1 MATDEIHFPMIK
13 SSLLLSACT
22 LLLSCHYNDRD
33 ADLVVHNANI
43 VSLDADNKVYEAMAI
58 KDGRII
64 ELGPEQQIRNRY
76 NAKETFN
83 GAGQWIYP
91 GFIDGHCHFLGH
103 GLNKQKVDLLGCT
116 GPDDLIA
123 RVSAFAKAHPEKEW
137 IVGRGWDQNDWAVKE
152 YPDNTQLNKLFPEQ
166 PVVLQRIDGHAALVN
181 DAAIRK
187 AGLDISKQIEGGQM
201 LMRDGVFTGI
211 LLDNA
216 AAVFQTIFDDAPEAS
231 KREALLDAQRDCFA
245 AGLTGVH
252 EAGLD
257 TGTIALIEKMQAE
270 GVLKMRINAMVAD
283 QKENLLHF
291 AKRGVIKTDRLR
303 VATVKVYGDGALGS
317 RGALLLEP
325 YSDDSMHYGLMLH
338 DREHFVE
345 VAQWCLANNYQ
356 MATHCIG
363 DSAVRLIL
371 GVYGQLLGGTND
383 KRWRIEH
390 AQVVDPAD
398 DEIFSK
404 FNILPSVQPTHAT
417 SDGPWAGDRLGP
429 LRINNAYAYQR
440 LLKLNGLLALGTDFP
455 VEAIDP
461 LATFYAAVERTPK
474 ALPST
479 DAPNIYPYMP
489 EQALSRLDA
498 LRGMTI
504 WNAIAAFEEADKGT
518 LEVGKFAD
526 FTVVDGDLLTVKP
539 DLLRKAKVTATF
551 VNGER
556 VFER

>member
-1 MATDEIHFPMIK
+1 MNFRR
-13 SSLLLSACT
+13 SLSLPLSLVLLA
-22 LLLSCHYNDRD
+22 SCHYNDRD
-33 ADLVVHNANI
+33 ADLVVHNAQI
-43 VSLDADNKVYEAMAI
+43 VSMDASNTVYQAMAI
-58 KDGRII
+58 KDGRIL

-76 NAKETFN
+76 NAKETFDA
-83 GAGQWIYP
+83 AGQWIYP
-91 GFIDGHCHFLGH
+91 GFIDAHCHFLGH
-103 GLNKQKVDLLGCT
+103 GLNKQKVDLSGCT
-116 GPDDLIA
+116 SSDDLIA
-123 RVSAFAKAHPEKEW
+123 RVIAFAKAHPENEW
-137 IVGRGWDQNDWAVKE
+137 IVGRGWDQNAWAVKE
-152 YPDNTQLNKLFPEQ
+152 YPDNVELNKLFPDR

-187 AGLDISKQIEGGQM
+187 AGLDISKQINGGQM
-201 LMRDGVFTGI
+201 MMHNGTFTGI
-211 LLDNA
+211 LVDNA
-216 AAVFQTIFDDAPEAS
+216 ADVFQTIFDDAPDAN
-231 KREALLDAQRDCFA
+231 KRQALLDAQHDCFA
-245 AGLTGVH
+245 LGLTGVH

-283 QKENLLHF
+283 KKENLLHF

-325 YSDDSMHYGLMLH
+325 YADDSTHYGLMLH

-356 MATHCIG
+356 MATHTIG

-371 GVYGQLLGGTND
+371 GVYGQMLEGTND

-398 DEIFSK
+398 DHLFSK
-404 FNILPSVQPTHAT
+404 FNIIPSVQPTHAT

-429 LRINNAYAYQR
+429 QRITNAYAYQR

-474 ALPST
+474 VPPPP
-479 DAPNIYPYMP
+479 DAPSIYPYMP
-489 EQALSRLDA
+489 AQALSRLDA

-504 WNAIAAFEEADKGT
+504 WNAIASFEENDKGT
-518 LEVGKFAD
+518 LEVGKLAD
-526 FTVVDGDLLTVKP
+526 FTVVDRDLLAVSA
-539 DLLRKAKVTATF
+539 DLLRKAKVTGTF
-551 VNGER
+551 VGGER
-556 VFER
+556 VDE